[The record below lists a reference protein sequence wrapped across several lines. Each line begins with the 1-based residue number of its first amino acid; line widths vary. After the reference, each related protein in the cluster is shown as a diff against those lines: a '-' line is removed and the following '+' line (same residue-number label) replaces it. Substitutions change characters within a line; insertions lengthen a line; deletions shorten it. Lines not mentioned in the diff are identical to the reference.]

1 MSLLLDSALKST
13 IILFAAWLAVLALR
27 RHSADVRHRIW
38 LAAILAVAAMPLL
51 MSIVPQAL
59 PPQVRI
65 VTASQIA
72 SGPARASRI
81 VYAFPWLFTV
91 CAAGAILVLAKLAA
105 GMGRIALI
113 TRNAVI
119 RDGVHYTEQVST
131 PLTWG
136 FFRPVIVLPASA
148 AEWTKEQR
156 EIVMRHERAH
166 IERHDWLWQ
175 TLSRIVTAVF
185 WFHPLMWLASAELR
199 RESELAVDDRV
210 LSNGADPA
218 DYAAHLV
225 SVAKQLIGTVPTE
238 SVAMVRTPAL
248 ENRVRA
254 ILDATRP
261 RLRAGW
267 MARTA
272 IVLITG
278 GVIFPLM
285 VLQAQEVHKI
295 GEKGLTPPR
304 VISKAEPKYTEEAR
318 DARIEGTVV
327 LRCVIDEAG
336 IAENI
341 EVVRSL
347 DPGLDANAVTAV
359 TQFRFVPGK
368 KDGKPVRVA
377 ASIEINFR
385 LL

>member
-1 MSLLLDSALKST
+1 MTLLLDSALKST
-13 IILFAAWLAVLALR
+13 IILLAAWLAVLALHR
-27 RHSADVRHRIW
+27 GSADVRHRIW

-81 VYAFPWLFTV
+81 VHAFPWLFTMW
-91 CAAGAILVLAKLAA
+91 AAGAMLVLAKFAA

-113 TRNAVI
+113 TRNAVS

-136 FFRPVIVLPASA
+136 FFKPVIVLPASA
-148 AEWTKEQR
+148 ATWTEEQR

-185 WFHPLMWLASAELR
+185 WFHPFMWLATAELR

-225 SVAKQLIGTVPTE
+225 SVAKQLVGTVPAE

-254 ILDATRP
+254 ILDKTRP
-261 RLRAGW
+261 RLRASW

-285 VLQAQEVHKI
+285 MLQAQEVHKI

-304 VISKAEPKYTEEAR
+304 VISKAEPHYTEEAR
-318 DARIEGTVV
+318 DARIEGTVA

-347 DPGLDANAVTAV
+347 DPGLDTNAVTAV
-359 TQFRFVPGK
+359 TQWRFAPAM
-368 KDGKPVRVA
+368 KDGKAVRVLA
-377 ASIEINFR
+377 TIEVNFH